1 MITRPNFVSNNFD
14 IHVSD
19 VSIES
24 DFNKKKKLWMS
35 KRLNCFRILPV

>member
-24 DFNKKKKLWMS
+24 DFNKKKALDVKEIEL
-35 KRLNCFRILPV
+35 F